1 MPPPIGGVNV
11 LPPKTVEPGDS
22 LVQPRVRAK
31 LSFTGSSGGWV
42 PLLTVAN
49 VSSIPLYLENPHLI
63 LTREADNS
71 EDLPSD
77 LSPELGNDSVEG
89 ELFPTSPV
97 SGPLL
102 PTQQRTYFLHPE
114 ALRLLQN
121 DERFFGVSTPSIRI
135 ATAVSEELVLDD
147 PESVRSLKSLLGFPG
162 ADADLHGIRMPVIM
176 GLVHKRCSDQAEA
189 PYKVYPPQEVV
200 DDPSVVESEDVVERL
215 KDKQFQVVFNDGV
228 SEILSLPELMVFT
241 QNLIFIKIQVEE
253 TLRQLKKS
261 QTRSNVQLKLTTNI
275 FPHLAMHPDMVR
287 LLFSKISLEPVSFIN
302 RD

>member
-1 MPPPIGGVNV
+1 
-11 LPPKTVEPGDS
+11 
-22 LVQPRVRAK
+22 
-31 LSFTGSSGGWV
+31 
-42 PLLTVAN
+42 
-49 VSSIPLYLENPHLI
+49 
-63 LTREADNS
+63 
-71 EDLPSD
+71 
-77 LSPELGNDSVEG
+77 
-89 ELFPTSPV
+89 
-97 SGPLL
+97 
-102 PTQQRTYFLHPE
+102 
-114 ALRLLQN
+114 
-121 DERFFGVSTPSIRI
+121 
-135 ATAVSEELVLDD
+135 
-147 PESVRSLKSLLGFPG
+147 
-162 ADADLHGIRMPVIM
+162 M